1 MQALLVLLSED
12 GTMKRICMTLVA
24 GFAFVGMT
32 GTANAG
38 CVQAGGEAT
47 MVTQDL
53 AKFMANAALNN
64 SIKANGWTAQG
75 SVKMTCD
82 TNMGLPHC
90 VAKQKACS

>member
-1 MQALLVLLSED
+1 
-12 GTMKRICMTLVA
+12 MKRTYMTLVA
-24 GFAFVGMT
+24 SLAFLSIT

-82 TNMGLPHC
+82 TNMGLPHG